1 MIWIAMLRVKP
12 VDMWTRCRRAPVSFS
27 PDTASKKPV
36 GSEGGKGGV
45 PLQPSL
51 TVNIAT
57 SHGLDK
63 EGKRKDVGEE
73 YLLGAP
79 LGSRTGTPVVRL
91 QDMPPSEGG
100 GGEDGNWARTYY
112 EQHPISAA
120 ANAML
125 NIGGPGG
132 GNPEEQAQ
140 NMGGLIYEYY
150 KFSGL
155 SVGDKDKIEIWPSDF
170 ATETVYPTLSVALSH
185 LRAQRIRVP
194 SGRRRHESR
203 KHFLSKLTHSDTQ
216 TADDW
221 ENEVQI
227 SSANALVVLSPTAE
241 DGEIEVRISVGT
253 TSTASGGPL
262 LASQLK
268 VANGL
273 GGGSGHDLLAPPP
286 GSLSGT
292 ASPGT
297 TAELQG
303 LLLQHNGLKT
313 GMAYTSQMFT
323 TMGATTHH
331 GSGTPSPTP
340 YADQYATTAVSQGYL
355 TSSGAIRAPISTTA
369 AFAVTDPYY
378 AREYFSEQGYS
389 SQGRQQ
395 QVPSYADSPEA
406 GGGSTTSTAS
416 YVERYVVRPSTG
428 YHGSKGVV
436 SSAAAAGLT
445 VDLPSPDSGIG
456 TDAITPRD
464 QTTIQQYSVAYPL
477 WGLTGTRASPNI
489 VWGFP
494 EVSADL
500 KRKGNGWGWEEAST
514 RNKRQARLIWFHGD
528 RKVQCSRTGSYP
540 DLPVLS
546 SLALHETSTLDCAAT
561 EASIYNSKSFEYSSE
576 LCQAGGPLLDPALV
590 GQRSSQ
596 SPGQT
601 PAGGRRPWHDFGR
614 PNDADKI
621 QIPKT

>member
-1 MIWIAMLRVKP
+1 MTMDTGRILDSSGV
-12 VDMWTRCRRAPVSFS
+12 RAL
-27 PDTASKKPV
+27 AY
-36 GSEGGKGGV
+36 EG
-45 PLQPSL
+45 P
-51 TVNIAT
+51 
-57 SHGLDK
+57 
-63 EGKRKDVGEE
+63 
-73 YLLGAP
+73 
-79 LGSRTGTPVVRL
+79 
-91 QDMPPSEGG
+91 
-100 GGEDGNWARTYY
+100 
-112 EQHPISAA
+112 
-120 ANAML
+120 
-125 NIGGPGG
+125 
-132 GNPEEQAQ
+132 
-140 NMGGLIYEYY
+140 
-150 KFSGL
+150 
-155 SVGDKDKIEIWPSDF
+155 
-170 ATETVYPTLSVALSH
+170 
-185 LRAQRIRVP
+185 
-194 SGRRRHESR
+194 
-203 KHFLSKLTHSDTQ
+203 
-216 TADDW
+216 
-221 ENEVQI
+221 
-227 SSANALVVLSPTAE
+227 
-241 DGEIEVRISVGT
+241 GT

-303 LLLQHNGLKT
+303 LLLQHSQHQLQHHPHLHHGQLTVVKREPEDLSHHRQKNTGSPENTDSGIIIKGVGGGLGSRHKVVLVSAANGGASDLVVDVANNNNNTTIKEELQQHSAHASSRSLHSPQHGSRSVNGTPTSSTSSLLADGGGGGPLELITADGLKT

-428 YHGSKGVV
+428 YHGSKSVV

-464 QTTIQQYSVAYPL
+464 QTTIQQVSGAD
-477 WGLTGTRASPNI
+477 AS
-489 VWGFP
+489 
-494 EVSADL
+494 
-500 KRKGNGWGWEEAST
+500 
-514 RNKRQARLIWFHGD
+514 
-528 RKVQCSRTGSYP
+528 
-540 DLPVLS
+540 
-546 SLALHETSTLDCAAT
+546 
-561 EASIYNSKSFEYSSE
+561 
-576 LCQAGGPLLDPALV
+576 
-590 GQRSSQ
+590 
-596 SPGQT
+596 
-601 PAGGRRPWHDFGR
+601 RRPSVLLMVIDIS
-614 PNDADKI
+614 P
-621 QIPKT
+621 